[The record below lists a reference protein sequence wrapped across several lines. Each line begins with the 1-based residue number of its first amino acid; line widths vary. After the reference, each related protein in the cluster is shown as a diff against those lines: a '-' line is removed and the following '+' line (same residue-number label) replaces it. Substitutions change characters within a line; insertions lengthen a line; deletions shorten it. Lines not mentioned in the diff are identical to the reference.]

1 MAKVFVA
8 DDEKVIREFIRSAL
22 ALEGTHHV
30 AVTASTFQEAIA
42 MIPMAKEQGC
52 SVAIVDG
59 SISSDND
66 GEDIAG
72 VLRQMIENIRI
83 VSLSGTLRR
92 WGHVNL
98 QKPIHVADLINAI
111 G

>member
-8 DDEKVIREFIRSAL
+8 DDDESIQEFIQCVL
-22 ALEGTHHV
+22 ASKGHQV
-30 AVTASTFQEAIA
+30 IVTASTFKEAIA
-42 MIPMAKEQGC
+42 RIPAAKRKGC

-59 SISSDND
+59 SITSDND

-72 VLRQMIENIRI
+72 VLRQMIKDIRI
-83 VSLSGTLRR
+83 VSFSATPRT

-98 QKPIHVADLINAI
+98 QKPIRVADLLAAI